1 MVGIDPNNVV
11 SRWLN
16 VKMRAWRTRFH
27 ATNTS
32 SEALSDAESVI
43 VDARREPPADI
54 RHAIQDKLGAVAALR
69 VDAESRHAAEEV
81 EEFDEE
87 ARALAELL
95 QRLDAR

>member
-16 VKMRAWRTRFH
+16 LKMRAWRTRFH
-27 ATNTS
+27 ATS
-32 SEALSDAESVI
+32 ESPEALAQAESVI
-43 VDARREPPADI
+43 ADARREPPAAI

-69 VDAESRHAAEEV
+69 LDAASRGDSGEIEHYE
-81 EEFDEE
+81 EE

-95 QRLDAR
+95 QRLDAT